1 MKRFKPERY
10 IPTDSAEQSFP
21 AAGIVAYI
29 YPIRRGRHGLMV
41 YKGRQSRA
49 ALHYSYDNEEAL
61 AWALHGYA
69 TAQAHREAAKTT
81 ARRERATVAH
91 GLSVGDVVSR
101 SWGYEQTN
109 VNFFQVV
116 RVVSPRTVEVR
127 AIAAA
132 QARAPDPCGMA
143 GYVIPA
149 PNAFLQQS
157 TPFRCLASHPGVVA
171 GKGWRLYRWD
181 GRALLVTSYH

>member
-10 IPTDSAEQSFP
+10 IPDDSAVQSFP

-49 ALHYSYDNEEAL
+49 ALHCSYESEEAL

-69 TAQAHREAAKTT
+69 DAQASREAAKAT
-81 ARRERATVAH
+81 ARLAQATTTH
-91 GLSVGDVVSR
+91 GLAVGDVVTQ

-116 RVVSPRTVEVR
+116 RVVSPRTVEVL
-127 AIAAA
+127 AISAADA
-132 QARAPDPCGMA
+132 GKADPCAMSGYVVPAPD
-143 GYVIPA
+143 
-149 PNAFLQQS
+149 AFLRGAEA
-157 TPFRCLASHPGVVA
+157 FRCRASAPGTVV
-171 GKGWRLYRWD
+171 GKGWRLHRWD
-181 GRALLVTSYH
+181 KRPMLVTSYH

>member
-10 IPTDSAEQSFP
+10 IPDDSAPQTFP

-29 YPIRRGRHGLMV
+29 YPLRRGRHGLMV

-49 ALHYSYDNEEAL
+49 ALHYSYDTEEDL
-61 AWALHGYA
+61 ARALHGYA
-69 TAQAHREAAKTT
+69 EAQARREAAKVT
-81 ARRERATVAH
+81 ARRAQAAAAH
-91 GLSVGDVVSR
+91 GLTVGDVVAA

-127 AIAAA
+127 AIAATQAA
-132 QARAPDPCGMA
+132 QPDPCAMS
-143 GYVIPA
+143 GYVVPA
-149 PNAFLQQS
+149 ADAFLQNAE
-157 TPFRCLASHPGVVA
+157 PFRCRTSAPGVVV
-171 GKGWRLYRWD
+171 GKGWRLHRWD
-181 GRALLVTSYH
+181 NRPMLVTSYH